1 MKMRLRNVDDGTA
14 SGVNPATRVYQTM
27 QCDGIDVLVFI
38 VLMFLNS
45 AVMPWLWKAEIKS
58 VQTLPSQ
65 ISAPAVGSG
74 GVPGSRSAAHRSEQH
89 LNFWRGGIGAWLASS
104 VVCVA
109 PVHAHFLPTGGV
121 QIR

>member
-14 SGVNPATRVYQTM
+14 SGVNPATCVYQTM

-45 AVMPWLWKAEIKS
+45 AVMPWLWKADIKS
-58 VQTLPSQ
+58 AFRRCPLR
-65 ISAPAVGSG
+65 SAHQQFAAVVFLVS
-74 GVPGSRSAAHRSEQH
+74 GVPHMAEQDFK
-89 LNFWRGGIGAWLASS
+89 FWRGGIGAWLASC
-104 VVCVA
+104 VVSVA

-121 QIR
+121 QVC